1 MGINPSIFSFGAL
14 SLDNDEWQLLLSG
27 EDDVVTSFPLC
38 TIWKERLE
46 TVHRDD
52 EYFYFI

>member
-1 MGINPSIFSFGAL
+1 MGINPSIFSFGVL